1 MQVLDRIPRFEALWL
16 QLKSLLV
23 IDFTYEYTGH
33 ADELERVLG
42 GC

>member
-1 MQVLDRIPRFEALWL
+1 MQVLDRIPRFQALWL

-23 IDFTYEYTGH
+23 ILYTYKYTGH
-33 ADELERVLG
+33 ADELFGGFG